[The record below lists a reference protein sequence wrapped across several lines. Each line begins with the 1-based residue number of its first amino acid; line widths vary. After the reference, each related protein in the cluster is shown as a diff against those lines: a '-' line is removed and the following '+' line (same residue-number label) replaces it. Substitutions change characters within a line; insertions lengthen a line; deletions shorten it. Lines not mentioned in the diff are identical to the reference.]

1 MGIVNLEDMIN
12 PRPTVEEKLEAYYA
26 TATPEQVVKEFEAL
40 GVEFKPITVEKKVI
54 STSFKISNELAD
66 MWNNSPKVES
76 VNSLSDPHLV
86 AVADDFFNEIDQHI
100 MEMKLPADLN
110 AEEEMWNPI
119 NDSIQSEFDDELEI
133 GIKELLQDAT
143 SLPTYL
149 LSDPEIVGYPNL
161 EFQEQIYDWVK
172 GSLPTQGYTIKDLGC
187 GRGDFFGHISKRE
200 EWEEKF
206 KNIHY
211 FGIELNPNLCDVG
224 KQKYPEINILN
235 NDYFEVDIKTDYTV
249 CIGTLGDNLGQNKWE
264 NFNKTLNWAISNTK
278 TAVIFILQR
287 DCYQNPAYFDYPF
300 TELFENID
308 PNVKFVLDYS
318 EMEDIYK
325 LTVHIDG
332 FNY

>member
-1 MGIVNLEDMIN
+1 MGITNLEDMIM
-12 PRPTVEEKLEAYYA
+12 PKPSIKDKLDAYYE
-26 TATPEQVVKEFEAL
+26 TATPEQVVKEFEEL
-40 GVEFKPITVEKKVI
+40 GVEFKPITVEKKVL
-54 STSFKISNELAD
+54 STNIKISDEL
-66 MWNNSPKVES
+66 S
-76 VNSLSDPHLV
+76 
-86 AVADDFFNEIDQHI
+86 AVI
-100 MEMKLPADLN
+100 N
-110 AEEEMWNPI
+110 AEEEMWNDVS
-119 NDSIQSEFDDELEI
+119 DSMQPSFDAEIEI
-133 GIKELLQDAT
+133 GIRELMQDAT

-172 GSLPTQGYTIKDLGC
+172 GSLPTQGYSVKDLGC
-187 GRGDFFGHISKRE
+187 GRGDFFGKLQDHLNVDYI
-200 EWEEKF
+200 
-206 KNIHY
+206 
-211 FGIELNPNLCDVG
+211 GIELNPNLCNVG

-278 TAVIFILQR
+278 IAVIFILQR

-300 TELFENID
+300 KELFENID